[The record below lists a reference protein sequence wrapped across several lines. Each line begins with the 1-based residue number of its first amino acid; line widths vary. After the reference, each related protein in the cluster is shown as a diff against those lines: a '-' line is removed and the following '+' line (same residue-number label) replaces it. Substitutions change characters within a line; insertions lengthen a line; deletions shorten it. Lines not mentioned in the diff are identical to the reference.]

1 LIVIGLGSFFVVL
14 AYTAYSAPTYSNWYT
29 QGITEQNYQDYQT
42 YPHMM
47 GSFFGPYGFGMM
59 NGYGG
64 YGMMGYGYTGYGF
77 GNGYGL
83 TGLGFSLFGVL
94 GLVFGAIV
102 IVSAVVLNKK
112 PEEHSTWG
120 MIIVIFSV
128 LSIFGGAMGG
138 LGAGLILGLVGGVLA
153 ITWKPTQ
160 TPAKSQ

>member
-1 LIVIGLGSFFVVL
+1 
-14 AYTAYSAPTYSNWYT
+14 
-29 QGITEQNYQDYQT
+29 
-42 YPHMM
+42 MM